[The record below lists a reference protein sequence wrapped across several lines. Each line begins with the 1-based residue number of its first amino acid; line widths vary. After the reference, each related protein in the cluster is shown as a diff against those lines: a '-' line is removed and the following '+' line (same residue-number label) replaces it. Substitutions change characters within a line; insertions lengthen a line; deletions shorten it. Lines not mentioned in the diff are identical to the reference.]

1 MIKYKTSYIKVQP
14 PRQVVFF
21 EGLRPDLK
29 LGHQLV
35 IDGRPMTI
43 VAIGYHNKTT
53 IGAIYTDALK
63 LTSDEVTSVAYYE
76 E

>member
-1 MIKYKTSYIKVQP
+1 MKISYIKVQP

-21 EGLRPDLK
+21 EGLRDDLK
-29 LGHQLV
+29 IGQVLHGG
-35 IDGRPMTI
+35 GRPVTI

-53 IGAIYTDALK
+53 IGAIHPAALK